1 MDATINGL
9 ADSVSVLEQNKDE
22 HTSVTSD
29 MLYNEQGTHFEGD
42 FVYPSF
48 DYQSMYMD
56 GVSMLDEQ
64 TITN

>member
-9 ADSVSVLEQNKDE
+9 MDGVSVLEQNKNE
-22 HTSVTSD
+22 QPSVASD
-29 MLYNEQGTHFEGD
+29 MLYNEQGTHFEED

-56 GVSMLDEQ
+56 GVSMLDKQ

>member
-9 ADSVSVLEQNKDE
+9 MDGVSVLEQNKDE

-29 MLYNEQGTHFEGD
+29 MLYNDQGPHFEGD

-48 DYQSMYMD
+48 DYQSMYME